1 MILDYLLPVADVA
14 LAHIQLM
21 HHQCLGNTMRIHN
34 DQEGFPS
41 LDGVQIALV
50 GLRENRR
57 DPNNLGE
64 SLSFTEIRRAL
75 YELFPGNWHTVV
87 ADIGDIDKGES
98 VEDTYF
104 AIRQV
109 TEFLV
114 KKNIIPVYLGGSHDL
129 IYPIYRAYDQLDQM
143 VNLVNV
149 DHRFDLGDSNK
160 ALENKSYVGK
170 IIVDQPYNLFNYS
183 NIGFQ
188 TYFNAQ
194 DEIDLM
200 DRLHFDAY
208 RLGNVSAS
216 LSIVEPVMRDA
227 DVVGIDMGA
236 IKSSELS
243 YRHNKAPNGF
253 DGKEICAIARYAGI
267 SDRVS
272 TFGIFEYKNDAQE
285 EMAAMLVAQ
294 VIWYFLEGVN
304 FRASESLDIEKN
316 NFLTYQV
323 PVDDEVLTFYKSEKT
338 ERWWIEIPFISGL
351 NNKLKRHTLLPCTYQ
366 DYLDACNQSIP
377 ERWFKARKK
386 NEV

>member
-1 MILDYLLPVADVA
+1 MIADYLLPVADVA

-21 HHQCLGNTMRIHN
+21 HMQSLGNTLRIHS
-34 DQEGFPS
+34 DQKGFPN
-41 LDGVQIALV
+41 LDGVQIAII

-57 DPNNLGE
+57 DPNTLGE
-64 SLSFTEIRRAL
+64 SLSFTEIRRAF
-75 YELFPGNWHTVV
+75 YELFPGNWHTTI
-87 ADIGDIDKGES
+87 ADLGDIDRGES

-104 AIRQV
+104 AIKEV
-109 TEFLV
+109 TEALV
-114 KKNIIPVYLGGSHDL
+114 KKNIIPIYIGGSHDL
-129 IYPIYRAYDQLDQM
+129 IYPMYRAYDKLDQM

-149 DHRFDLGDSNK
+149 DHRFDLGDSTK
-160 ALENKSYVGK
+160 PLENNSYVGK

-183 NIGFQ
+183 NIGYQ
-188 TYFNAQ
+188 TYFNPQ
-194 DEIDLM
+194 GEIDLM
-200 DRLHFDAY
+200 DQLYFDAY

-216 LSIVEPVMRDA
+216 LDKVEPVMRDA
-227 DVVGIDMGA
+227 DIVGIDMGA

-253 DGKEICAIARYAGI
+253 DGKEICTIARYAGI

-272 TFGIFEYKNDAQE
+272 VFGVFEYKNDPQE

-294 VIWYFLEGVN
+294 VLWYFIEGVN

-316 NFLTYQV
+316 NFVTYQV
-323 PVDDEVLTFYKSEKT
+323 PIEEEVLTFYKSEKT
-338 ERWWIEIPFISGL
+338 ERWWIEIPFILGL
-351 NNKLKRHTLLPCTYQ
+351 NNKLKRHTLLPCTYN
-366 DYLDACNQSIP
+366 DYLEACNQNIP